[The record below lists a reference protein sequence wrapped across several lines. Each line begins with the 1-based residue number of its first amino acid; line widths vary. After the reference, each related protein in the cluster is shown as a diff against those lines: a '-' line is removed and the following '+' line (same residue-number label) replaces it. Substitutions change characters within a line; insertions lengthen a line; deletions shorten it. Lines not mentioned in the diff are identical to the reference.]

1 MENPTNKEIES
12 KLKELLDELL
22 EYGNQ
27 EGSIISINYNKETE
41 TCTVE
46 MNVVLTQ
53 EPEFINIT
61 FTPY

>member
-27 EGSIISINYNKETE
+27 EGSIRSIKYNKETE

-46 MNVVLTQ
+46 MNVVLTP
-53 EPEFINIT
+53 EPEYINIT
-61 FTPY
+61 FSPY